1 MGKGEG
7 ARDLET
13 LLEYMRDNRGFD
25 FTGYKR
31 PSLDRRIRKR
41 MADARIK
48 TLRQYRDYLDA
59 HPEEFALLFNTIL
72 INVTAFF
79 RDPPAWDFLRAE
91 IIPKILAAGQAGAG
105 HPRVEPRLRLRRG
118 AVHARDGAGRGA
130 GRGGIPPPRQ
140 NLRHGHGPGSPPRG
154 AARDLRREG
163 RRRRSRRRC
172 SKNISS
178 RRAIPTPSGPTCATR
193 SSSAGT
199 TCATTRPSRT
209 WT

>member
-1 MGKGEG
+1 MGKSEG
-7 ARDLET
+7 ARDLES
-13 LLEYMRDNRGFD
+13 LLEYIRDNRGFD

-59 HPEEFALLFNTIL
+59 HPEEFTLLFNTIL

-79 RDPPAWDFLRAE
+79 RDPAAWDFLRAE
-91 IIPKILAAGQAGAG
+91 IIPKILAAGKPAQSIRAWSPGCASG
-105 HPRVEPRLRLRRG
+105 EEPYTLAMVLAEAMGEAEFHHRVKIYATDMDQEALR
-118 AVHARDGAGRGA
+118 
-130 GRGGIPPPRQ
+130 
-140 NLRHGHGPGSPPRG
+140 
-154 AARDLRREG
+154 AARRATFTAKAVAGGPAGPARR
-163 RRRRSRRRC
+163 
-172 SKNISS
+172 NISS
-178 RRAIPTPSGPTCATR
+178 RRAIPTPSGATCATPW
-193 SSSAGT
+193 SSAGM